1 MKSYL
6 LGLKNPSHPNNPLNT
21 DMATDPICP
30 TTGRFQKEFYD
41 LDKARRKRNLR
52 AKQFFAQALGPVKI
66 RSMVRLR
73 HYQNVVSLRLHWQNS
88 TRLPDELVADSRRA
102 FHQEYA
108 QRGNKADPDQKIKTI
123 QVCNKFGLFIN

>member
-1 MKSYL
+1 M
-6 LGLKNPSHPNNPLNT
+6 T
-21 DMATDPICP
+21 TDPICP
-30 TTGRFQKEFYD
+30 TTGGFQKAVYD

-52 AKQFFAQALGPVKI
+52 AKQLFARVLGPVKI

-73 HYQNVVSLRLHWQNS
+73 HYQNFLLLRLRWQNS

-123 QVCNKFGLFIN
+123 